1 MFWIKGKEKK
11 MKVTKNLGFLLLGIW
26 LIITGLS
33 QVMSIPVE
41 SLGTILAIL
50 GIASGAMIIL
60 GR

>member
-1 MFWIKGKEKK
+1 
-11 MKVTKNLGFLLLGIW
+11 MKITKNLGFLLLGIW
-26 LIITGLS
+26 LIISGLS

-41 SLGTILAIL
+41 SLGMILAIL